1 MILAKV
7 YNDYIKIIEE
17 NNSLKTATLVLII
30 FGMLLAIVLIMK
42 NSVSKNLSNN
52 AVTPYEENKVLFSLV
67 ISLLIFIFGV
77 ILIAFVCNT
86 YGNYIIAISPTAKYE
101 DVDKYF
107 KIKTRCM
114 DGTYTADKIKQYDE
128 IKEEED

>member
-1 MILAKV
+1 MLLAKA
-7 YNDYIKIIEE
+7 YDDYIKIVEL
-17 NNSLKTATLVLII
+17 NSLKTIALLLIM
-30 FGMLLAIVLIMK
+30 FGMLLAIVLIMR
-42 NSVSKNLSNN
+42 NSVGKKSFNN
-52 AVTPYEENKVLFSLV
+52 AVTPYEESTVLLSLV

-77 ILIAFVCNT
+77 VLIAFICNT
-86 YGNYIIAISPTAKYE
+86 YGGYIIAVSPTAKYE

>member
-1 MILAKV
+1 MLRRFKDSQAEMRLSIYK
-7 YNDYIKIIEE
+7 Y
-17 NNSLKTATLVLII
+17 LISSR
-30 FGMLLAIVLIMK
+30 
-42 NSVSKNLSNN
+42 NSNN
-52 AVTPYEENKVLFSLV
+52 
-67 ISLLIFIFGV
+67 
-77 ILIAFVCNT
+77 
-86 YGNYIIAISPTAKYE
+86 ISPTAKYE

>member
-1 MILAKV
+1 LLLAKA
-7 YNDYIKIIEE
+7 YNDYIKIIGD
-17 NNSLKTATLVLII
+17 NSLRTVALLLII
-30 FGMLLAIVLIMK
+30 FIMVSVIALIMGK
-42 NSVSKNLSNN
+42 SISKNLSNN
-52 AVTPYEENKVLFSLV
+52 AVTPDQQNKVLTSLA

-77 ILIAFVCNT
+77 ISLAFICNT
-86 YGNYIIAISPTAKYE
+86 YGGYIIAISPTAKYE